1 MLQASLLEPSFDL
14 AWVLR
19 HATLLAAK
27 SIEHEFF
34 LALKLISRL
43 PTLPFDQNWSRFS
56 SDAPRITWDPTGK
69 PNVLEPKGQTVQ
81 FHYQFELDG
90 HDQTQPIPLV
100 CHRLRSNLEHLRG
113 LSIA

>member
-43 PTLPFDQNWSRFS
+43 PTLPFDQNWSRVS
-56 SDAPRITWDPTGK
+56 SVSARLTWGPTRK
-69 PNVLEPKGQTVQ
+69 PKQL
-81 FHYQFELDG
+81 
-90 HDQTQPIPLV
+90 
-100 CHRLRSNLEHLRG
+100 
-113 LSIA
+113 